1 MKKSLLSLAALTVAL
16 GFQACQS
23 GGSSSN
29 HPGTKTT
36 VAGLTTFSTCEAL
49 GDFLES
55 KTGSK
60 SAPAGTPTTGE
71 PSDANE
77 SAGGTTGGTGTGGEG
92 GDAAPTSAPTAT
104 VEEADIVKQ
113 EGNRLYVAAS
123 FGKLFIYD
131 VTDAAHPHRLGE
143 VSPGVYTQEM
153 FVFGTKVVLIGQSYG
168 GVTPYGDD
176 AIGSALAADDP
187 YYYEPSTHVS
197 VYDATNGSAPV
208 LAKAFDFKGNYVDS
222 RKVGGAVYL
231 ALQRWIEDG
240 PVPIETQLKDRAP
253 CDQVYVPEDI
263 DGNYY
268 SFPAWEIAG
277 IDLSDLSKDPNKV
290 SVVGSWGST
299 VTATPE
305 HFYLTNYF
313 YETGET
319 GIYLFDL
326 NPATAGIT
334 PRAKAGVPGF
344 IVNQFSMDETAGVFR
359 IASTT
364 QPTWLWTVD
373 AAALDS
379 GTSDGGTGST
389 GGTTTGGGVSAE
401 PEPLPPAPPPNKNY
415 LTTFRASDGSLAQLG
430 QIDTIVPG
438 EQITATRFLGDRA
451 FVTTFV
457 YTDPLVVID
466 VSDPSNPKILGELHI
481 PGLTNYLQAWGEDR
495 LVAIGSG
502 NGWSSVILN
511 LFDVSDPAHPTLIEQ
526 ETIPNSYGS
535 EAQFEHLAFS
545 FFEGRSV
552 LAVPVSTATG
562 SEMAVYSVNR
572 DTGFTRLGGVNHDD
586 LVSGSDYSPA
596 LRRSLEIGGLLYTVS
611 EAGLKV
617 DGFTNLA
624 SDLFEEI
631 FPGFTPPV
639 YYGCG
644 DCPDTAMC
652 APCAEAM

>member
-1 MKKSLLSLAALTVAL
+1 MKKTILFLSVIAIVGA
-16 GFQACQS
+16 GCQS
-23 GGSSSN
+23 GGSGSN
-29 HPGTKTT
+29 SPGTKAT

-60 SAPAGTPTTGE
+60 SAPGGTPTTGE
-71 PSDANE
+71 PSDTNE
-77 SAGGTTGGTGTGGEG
+77 SAGGTTGGTGTGSGE
-92 GDAAPTSAPTAT
+92 GDAAPTSAPAAT

-131 VTDAAHPHRLGE
+131 VTDAAHPYRLGE

-197 VYDATNGSAPV
+197 VYDAANGAAPV
-208 LAKAFDFKGNYVDS
+208 LAKAFDFKGNYIDS

-263 DGNYY
+263 DGNYH

-277 IDLSDLSKDPNKV
+277 IDLSDLSKDPNKL

-299 VTATPE
+299 VTATPD

-319 GIYLFDL
+319 GIFLFDL
-326 NPATAGIT
+326 DPATAGIA
-334 PRAKAGVPGF
+334 PRAKASVPGF

-364 QPTWLWTVD
+364 QPTWFWAVEDAVD
-373 AAALDS
+373 A
-379 GTSDGGTGST
+379 
-389 GGTTTGGGVSAE
+389 
-401 PEPLPPAPPPNKNY
+401 PPPPAPPPNKNY
-415 LTTFRASDGSLAQLG
+415 LTTFRASDGSLARLG
-430 QIDTIVPG
+430 QLDTIVPG
-438 EQITATRFLGDRA
+438 EQITAARFLGDRA

-457 YTDPLVVID
+457 YTDPLVSID
-466 VSDPSNPKILGELHI
+466 VSDPANPKIDGELHI
-481 PGLTNYLQAWGEDR
+481 PGATNYLQAWGEDR

-502 NGWSSVILN
+502 DGWSSVILN
-511 LFDVSDPAHPTLIEQ
+511 LFDVSDPAHPALIEQ
-526 ETIPNSYGS
+526 ETIPDSYGS

-545 FFEGRSV
+545 FFEDRSV
-552 LAVPVSTATG
+552 LAIPVYTATG
-562 SEMAVYSVNR
+562 SEMAVYSVDR

-586 LVSGSDYSPA
+586 LVTGSDYSPTM
-596 LRRSLEIGGLLYTVS
+596 RRSLEIGGLLYTVS

-617 DGFTNLA
+617 DGFSALTA
-624 SDLFEEI
+624 DLFEEM

-644 DCPDTAMC
+644 CVGDVCSSCPETTM
-652 APCAEAM
+652 